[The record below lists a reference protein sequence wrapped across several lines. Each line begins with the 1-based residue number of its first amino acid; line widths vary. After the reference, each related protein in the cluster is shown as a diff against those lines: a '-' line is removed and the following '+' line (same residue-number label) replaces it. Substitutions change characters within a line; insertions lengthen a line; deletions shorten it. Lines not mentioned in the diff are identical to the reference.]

1 MIALDTN
8 VLIYCCDERDPRRQ
22 QIALDLVAE
31 TTEGVLP
38 WQVAC
43 EFIAASRK
51 LADQG
56 FTASQAWQRLA
67 EFLGLLP
74 LLMPTPAVLER
85 RSLTPHRAAVGILG
99 CDAGQRLHR
108 EWGQTPLL
116 RGSAWPREDRVSGDH
131 QPLRLIGTT
140 AVQQG

>member
-8 VLIYCCDERDPRRQ
+8 VLIYCCDKRDPRRQ
-22 QIALDLVAE
+22 KIALDLVAD

-51 LADQG
+51 LVSQG
-56 FTASQAWQRLA
+56 FTPAQAWERLA
-67 EFLGLLP
+67 EFLGLFP

-85 RSLTPHRAAVGILG
+85 ARGLHVEQQWAFWDAMLVSACIESGVERLYSEDLPARTKVESLEI
-99 CDAGQRLHR
+99 
-108 EWGQTPLL
+108 
-116 RGSAWPREDRVSGDH
+116 VS
-131 QPLRLIGTT
+131 PF
-140 AVQQG
+140 A

>member
-22 QIALDLVAE
+22 KIALDLVAE

-56 FTASQAWQRLA
+56 FTAAQAWQRLA
-67 EFLGLLP
+67 ELLGLFP

-85 RSLTPHRAAVGILG
+85 ARSLHIEQQWAFWDATLVSACIESGVTCLYSEDLPGRAKIESLEIVS
-99 CDAGQRLHR
+99 
-108 EWGQTPLL
+108 PL
-116 RGSAWPREDRVSGDH
+116 A
-131 QPLRLIGTT
+131 
-140 AVQQG
+140 

>member
-8 VLIYCCDERDPRRQ
+8 VLIYCCDKRDPRRQ

-56 FTASQAWQRLA
+56 FTAAQAWQRLA
-67 EFLGLLP
+67 EFLGLFP

-85 RSLTPHRAAVGILG
+85 ARSLHIEQQWAFWDATLVSACIESGVTRLYSEDLPGRAKIESL
-99 CDAGQRLHR
+99 
-108 EWGQTPLL
+108 EI
-116 RGSAWPREDRVSGDH
+116 VS
-131 QPLRLIGTT
+131 PF
-140 AVQQG
+140 A